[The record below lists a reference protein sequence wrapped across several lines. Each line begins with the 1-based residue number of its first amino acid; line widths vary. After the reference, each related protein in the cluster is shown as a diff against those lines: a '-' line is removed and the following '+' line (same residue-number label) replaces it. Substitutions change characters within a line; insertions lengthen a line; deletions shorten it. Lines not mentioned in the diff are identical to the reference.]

1 MSTTTL
7 RLPDDLRARIAQAA
21 KRAGIT
27 PHLFML
33 EAVAEKTE
41 QAERLRPLRLWL
53 MNVMPG
59 FWKAEKLWIGRMCV
73 GTCKPV
79 QRAMQRYDPVLIKKQ
94 WNEYSYWAGSRGA
107 G

>member
-7 RLPDDLRARIAQAA
+7 RLPDDLKARIAEAA

-41 QAERLRPLRLWL
+41 QAEKRADFEA
-53 MNVMPG
+53 V
-59 FWKAEKLWIGRMCV
+59 AE
-73 GTCKPV
+73 
-79 QRAMQRYDPVLIKKQ
+79 QRYSKILESGETLDWHEVRDYLKARV
-94 WNEYSYWAGSRGA
+94 AGNSVARPAIHKRGDV
-107 G
+107 

>member
-7 RLPDDLRARIAQAA
+7 RLSDDLKARIADAA

-41 QAERLRPLRLWL
+41 QAEKRAGFEAVADERYAKILDSGETLDWHDVRVYLKARAAGRSVARP
-53 MNVMPG
+53 VSH
-59 FWKAEKLWIGRMCV
+59 KQIG
-73 GTCKPV
+73 
-79 QRAMQRYDPVLIKKQ
+79 A
-94 WNEYSYWAGSRGA
+94 
-107 G
+107 

>member
-7 RLPDDLRARIAQAA
+7 RLPDDLKARIAEAA

-41 QAERLRPLRLWL
+41 QAE
-53 MNVMPG
+53 
-59 FWKAEKLWIGRMCV
+59 K
-73 GTCKPV
+73 
-79 QRAMQRYDPVLIKKQ
+79 RADFEAVAGQRYSKILESGEMLDWHEVRDYLKARA
-94 WNEYSYWAGSRGA
+94 AGHSVVRPAIHKRGDV
-107 G
+107 

>member
-7 RLPDDLRARIAQAA
+7 RLPNDLRARIAQAA

-41 QAERLRPLRLWL
+41 QAERRAAFEAVADERYARILESGKTLDWQDVRGYLQARTAGHAAVRPSADK
-53 MNVMPG
+53 
-59 FWKAEKLWIGRMCV
+59 KAVE
-73 GTCKPV
+73 
-79 QRAMQRYDPVLIKKQ
+79 
-94 WNEYSYWAGSRGA
+94 
-107 G
+107 